1 MWVGREYG
9 RGKHDKSV
17 SKIVMQ
23 KSELKTPY
31 FMIDESKL
39 IRNLEIAKQ
48 LKELSGV
55 KLVLALKCFSTWGVF
70 DIIKP
75 YLDGTTSSGPYEVKL
90 GYETFGGETH
100 AYSVG
105 YSEEDVK
112 DVADICD
119 KMIFNSQSQLA
130 AYRHLVEGKAS
141 LGLRLNPGV
150 SYAGQDLANP
160 ARQFSRLGVQAD
172 HIDPAVFDSL
182 DGVMFHMNCENK
194 DVDAFIRLLDSI
206 SEQFGDYLDRLSW
219 VSLGGGVFFT
229 WPGYDVEKLAMAL
242 KAFAE
247 KHNVQLYLEPGEAI
261 ITKTTDLV
269 VTIVDIVENNM
280 TTAIVDSATEAHRLD
295 TLIYDEP
302 ASVYES
308 SDTGTYEYVIGSCS
322 CLAGDQF
329 CVAKFDQPLEIGQ
342 KLHIM
347 DSAGYTMVKLN
358 WFNGLRMPSIYCER
372 SHGDIEKLNEFDYAD
387 FKRSLSQWSIR

>member
-1 MWVGREYG
+1 MN
-9 RGKHDKSV
+9 K
-17 SKIVMQ
+17 Q
-23 KSELKTPY
+23 ALKTPY

-39 IRNLEIAKQ
+39 IANLEKAKR
-48 LKELSGV
+48 LKELSGA
-55 KLVLALKCFSTWGVF
+55 KLVLALKCFSTWGMF

-105 YSEEDVK
+105 YSEDDVK
-112 DVADICD
+112 EVADICD

-130 AYRHLVEGKAS
+130 AYRHIVEGKAS

-160 ARQFSRLGVQAD
+160 ARKFSRLGVQCD
-172 HIDPAVFDSL
+172 HIEPAVFSEI

-194 DVDAFIRLLDSI
+194 DEDAFIGLLNDI
-206 SEQFGDYLDRLSW
+206 SDKFGEHLDQLEW

-229 WPGYDVEKLAMAL
+229 WPGYDIEKLAAAL
-242 KAFAE
+242 KAFSE
-247 KHNVQLYLEPGEAI
+247 KHGVQLYLEPGEAI

-269 VTIVDIVENNM
+269 VTVVDVVENEIK
-280 TTAIVDSATEAHRLD
+280 TAIVDSATEAHRLD

-302 ASVYES
+302 ASIAEAS
-308 SDTGTYEYVIGSCS
+308 EEGAHQYVIGSCS

-329 CVAKFDQPLEIGQ
+329 CVTQFDKPLEIGQ
-342 KLHIM
+342 RLHIM

-358 WFNGLRMPSIYCER
+358 WFNGLKMPSVYCER
-372 SHGDIEKLNEFDYAD
+372 SNGDIEKLNEFGYDD
-387 FKRSLSQWSIR
+387 FKRSLSQWSVS

>member
-1 MWVGREYG
+1 
-9 RGKHDKSV
+9 
-17 SKIVMQ
+17 MQ

-39 IRNLEIAKQ
+39 IHNLEIAKQ
-48 LKELSGV
+48 LKDISGV

-90 GYETFGGETH
+90 GHETFGGETH

-105 YSEEDVK
+105 YSEDDVK
-112 DVADICD
+112 AVAGICD

-172 HIDPAVFDSL
+172 HLDPSVFESI

-194 DVDAFIRLLDSI
+194 DVDAFIRLLDAISI
-206 SEQFGDYLDRLSW
+206 QFGAHLDQLDW

-229 WPGYDVEKLAMAL
+229 WPGYDVEKLGMAL

-261 ITKTTDLV
+261 ITRTTDLV
-269 VTIVDIVENNM
+269 VSVVDIVENEIK
-280 TTAIVDSATEAHRLD
+280 TAIVDSATEAHRLD
-295 TLIYDEP
+295 TLIYNEP

-308 SDTGTYEYVIGSCS
+308 TQNGEHEYVIGSCS

-329 CVAKFDQPLEIGQ
+329 CIAKFDQPLEIGQ
-342 KLHIM
+342 KLHLM

-358 WFNGLRMPSIYCER
+358 WFNGLRMPSVYCER
-372 SHGDIEKLNEFDYAD
+372 LNGEVQKLNEFDYAD
-387 FKRSLSQWSIR
+387 FKRSLSQWSVQ

>member
-1 MWVGREYG
+1 
-9 RGKHDKSV
+9 
-17 SKIVMQ
+17 MQ

-39 IRNLEIAKQ
+39 IRNLEIAQ
-48 LKELSGV
+48 HLKEISGV

-75 YLDGTTSSGPYEVKL
+75 YLDGTTSSGPYEVQL

-105 YSEEDVK
+105 YSEDDVK
-112 DVADICD
+112 AVADICD

-130 AYRHLVEGKAS
+130 AYRHLVEEKAS

-172 HIDPAVFDSL
+172 HLDPAVFDSI
-182 DGVMFHMNCENK
+182 DGAMFHMNCENK
-194 DVDAFIRLLDSI
+194 DVDAFIRLLDAI
-206 SEQFGDYLDRLSW
+206 SQQFGEYLDRLKW

-229 WPGYDVEKLAMAL
+229 WPGYDVEKLGQAL
-242 KAFAE
+242 KEFSG
-247 KHNVQLYLEPGEAI
+247 KHQVQLYLEPGEAI
-261 ITKTTDLV
+261 ITQTTDLV
-269 VTIVDIVENNM
+269 VTVVDIVENEM

-295 TLIYDEP
+295 TLIYNEP

-308 SDTGTYEYVIGSCS
+308 SENGSYEYVIGSCS

-329 CVAKFDQPLEIGQ
+329 CIAKFDQPLEIGQ
-342 KLHIM
+342 KLHLV

-358 WFNGLRMPSIYCER
+358 WFNGLRMPSVYCER
-372 SHGDIEKLNEFDYAD
+372 SSGEVQKLNEFDYAD
-387 FKRSLSQWSIR
+387 FKRSLSQWCVQ

>member
-1 MWVGREYG
+1 
-9 RGKHDKSV
+9 
-17 SKIVMQ
+17 MQ

-31 FMIDESKL
+31 FMIDEDKL
-39 IRNLEIAKQ
+39 IANLEIAKR

-75 YLDGTTSSGPYEVKL
+75 YLDGTTSSGPFEVKL

-105 YSEEDVK
+105 YSEDDVK
-112 DVADICD
+112 EVADICD

-172 HIDPAVFDSL
+172 HIDASIFDTIN
-182 DGVMFHMNCENK
+182 GVMFHMNCENK

-206 SEQFGDYLDRLSW
+206 SQRFGEYLNKLDW
-219 VSLGGGVFFT
+219 VSMGGGVFFT
-229 WPGYDVEKLAMAL
+229 WPGYDVEKLGLAL
-242 KAFAE
+242 KAFSE
-247 KHNVQLYLEPGEAI
+247 KHGVQLYLEPGEAV

-269 VTIVDIVENNM
+269 VTVVDIVENGM
-280 TTAIVDSATEAHRLD
+280 KTAIVDSATEAHRLD
-295 TLIYDEP
+295 TLIYNEP
-302 ASVYES
+302 ASVLEAS
-308 SDTGTYEYVIGSCS
+308 ETGEHEYVIGSCS

-329 CVAKFDQPLEIGQ
+329 CIAKFDQPLQIGQ
-342 KLHIM
+342 KLHIL

-358 WFNGLRMPSIYCER
+358 WFNGLKMPAVYCER
-372 SHGDIEKLNEFDYAD
+372 SNGEIQKLNEFGYQD
-387 FKRSLSQWSIR
+387 FKRSLSQWSIQ